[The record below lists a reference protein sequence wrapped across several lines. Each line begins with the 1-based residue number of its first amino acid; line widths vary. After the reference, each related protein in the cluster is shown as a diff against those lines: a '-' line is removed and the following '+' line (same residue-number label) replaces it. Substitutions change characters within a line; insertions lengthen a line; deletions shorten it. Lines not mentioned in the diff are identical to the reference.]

1 MISSFTKA
9 SLRSFVICF
18 LSSDKIIIQSSS
30 DNQLVN
36 GGFDDITAKDLLLP
50 LQQVDGVAQGRSQ
63 VLASIST
70 VKDPRRSLGVR
81 SSRVE
86 GYGTWNLRRSY
97 DYVAYIQRPICHQ
110 LTHPATCSAGTASLT
125 SIYKTS

>member
-63 VLASIST
+63 VLASNVLQSDLYRAEDLCATAQIS
-70 VKDPRRSLGVR
+70 
-81 SSRVE
+81 
-86 GYGTWNLRRSY
+86 
-97 DYVAYIQRPICHQ
+97 RPIISY
-110 LTHPATCSAGTASLT
+110 LLVFPPG
-125 SIYKTS
+125 